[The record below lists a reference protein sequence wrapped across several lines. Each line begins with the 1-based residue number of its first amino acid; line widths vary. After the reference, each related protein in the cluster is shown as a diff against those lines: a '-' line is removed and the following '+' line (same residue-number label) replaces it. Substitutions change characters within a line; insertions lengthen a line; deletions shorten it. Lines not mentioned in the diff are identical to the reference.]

1 MNRYRFNE
9 EEHVH
14 LLDGKPL
21 QGTSTVTSII
31 AKVLTWWASGC
42 AVTELGWTN
51 PKTTDEKK
59 RIEVATNYLDSIKL
73 LSPIEWLKKLDS
85 AYSAHSKTLKK
96 SATKGSDLHYEL
108 EKWVKGQISGNPIE
122 PDEKILKFVQWAEKN
137 VKRFIASEVHC
148 YSETYWLGGIC
159 DVIWEMNDGTI
170 IIGDFKSAKEV
181 YLSHFVQVAGYHL
194 QLEENGGFDKD
205 GNKILELEKVGGY
218 AVVPFGTES
227 GIPRFRYDTDKKV
240 EAFKAALELYKQNKD
255 FN

>member
-96 SATKGSDLHYEL
+96 SATKGSDLH
-108 EKWVKGQISGNPIE
+108 N
-122 PDEKILKFVQWAEKN
+122 
-137 VKRFIASEVHC
+137 
-148 YSETYWLGGIC
+148 
-159 DVIWEMNDGTI
+159 
-170 IIGDFKSAKEV
+170 
-181 YLSHFVQVAGYHL
+181 
-194 QLEENGGFDKD
+194 
-205 GNKILELEKVGGY
+205 ILE
-218 AVVPFGTES
+218 
-227 GIPRFRYDTDKKV
+227 RFC
-240 EAFKAALELYKQNKD
+240 KAEMKRQLQD
-255 FN
+255 